1 MKLQKFELE
10 SIVPNTFDTIIDVR
24 SPDEYKED
32 HIQGAINLPVLSN
45 EERSVIGR
53 IYTQE
58 SKFEA
63 RKLGAKYI
71 SKNISKHLAGLLS
84 QKESHWTALI
94 YCWRGGQRSRS
105 LGLILSEIGW
115 RTQILEGGYKSY
127 RRLIVNNLY
136 KKPISHNLII
146 ISGYTGTGKTTVLE
160 KITDLGGQVIN
171 LEKLANHRGS
181 IFGSQPTG
189 QPSQKDFESKLVS
202 LLERFSENV
211 PIFLEAESSKI
222 GYIKIPPS
230 LWQKMKVSPHIK
242 LLTPIKKRA
251 EFISTEYQD
260 IYSDSENLFKKI
272 ELLNNF
278 HSKKQIIKWRD
289 LVTKKQYCKLA
300 QELMELHYDPRYKNA
315 SSSTEKDEK
324 YKIDINP
331 LDQKSIN
338 TVASTILNKSLIE
351 D

>member
-202 LLERFSENV
+202 LLERFSESV

-230 LWQKMKVSPHIK
+230 LWQKMKVSTHIELYAKIENRAEFLISEYPELYENPGGLLQKIK
-242 LLTPIKKRA
+242 LL
-251 EFISTEYQD
+251 
-260 IYSDSENLFKKI
+260 SD
-272 ELLNNF
+272 F
-278 HSKKQIIKWRD
+278 HSKKQILTW
-289 LVTKKQYCKLA
+289 
-300 QELMELHYDPRYKNA
+300 QELVK
-315 SSSTEKDEK
+315 
-324 YKIDINP
+324 
-331 LDQKSIN
+331 KSQFQ
-338 TVASTILNKSLIE
+338 LL
-351 D
+351 

>member
-1 MKLQKFELE
+1 MNLEKFQLE
-10 SIVPNTFDTIIDVR
+10 SIIPDKFDTIIDVR
-24 SPDEYKED
+24 SPEEYNED

-45 EERSVIGR
+45 EERAVIGR

-63 RKLGAKYI
+63 RKLGAQFI
-71 SKNISKHLAGLLS
+71 SANISKHLAGFLS

-115 RTQILEGGYKSY
+115 RTQILDGGYKSY

-136 KKPISHNLII
+136 KKPISHNLILV
-146 ISGYTGTGKTTVLE
+146 SGYTGTGKTTVLE

-202 LLERFSENV
+202 LMESFSKKV

-242 LLTPIKKRA
+242 LLTPIRKRA
-251 EFISTEYQD
+251 EFITAEYQD
-260 IYSDSENLFKKI
+260 IYSESERLSQKI
-272 ELLNNF
+272 DLLKDF
-278 HSKKQIIKWRD
+278 HSKKQIIKWQE

-315 SSSTEKDEK
+315 SSSTEKEER

-331 LDQKSIN
+331 LDQKSIHN
-338 TVASTILNKSLIE
+338 VASTILNKSLPE

>member
-1 MKLQKFELE
+1 MKLEKFQLE
-10 SIVPNTFDTIIDVR
+10 SIIPDEFDTIIDVR
-24 SPDEYKED
+24 SPEEYNED

-45 EERSVIGR
+45 EERAVIGR

-63 RKLGAKYI
+63 RKLGAQFI
-71 SKNISKHLAGLLS
+71 SENISKHLTGFLS

-94 YCWRGGQRSRS
+94 YCWRGGQRSRA

-115 RTQILEGGYKSY
+115 RTQILDGGYKSY

-136 KKPISHNLII
+136 KKPISHNLILV
-146 ISGYTGTGKTTVLE
+146 SGYTGTGKTTVLE

-202 LLERFSENV
+202 LMESFSKKV

-230 LWQKMKVSPHIK
+230 LWQKMKVSPQIK
-242 LLTPIKKRA
+242 LLTPIRKRA
-251 EFISTEYQD
+251 EFITAEYQD
-260 IYSDSENLFKKI
+260 IYSDSEKLFQKI
-272 ELLNNF
+272 DLLNDF
-278 HSKKQIIKWRD
+278 HSKKQIIKWQD
-289 LVTKKQYCKLA
+289 LVTKKQYRKLA

-315 SSSTEKDEK
+315 SSSTEKEEK

-331 LDQKSIN
+331 LDQKSIHN
-338 TVASTILNKSLIE
+338 VASTILNKSLPE

>member
-1 MKLQKFELE
+1 MKLQKFQLE

-136 KKPISHNLII
+136 KKPNPKLHL
-146 ISGYTGTGKTTVLE
+146 
-160 KITDLGGQVIN
+160 KI
-171 LEKLANHRGS
+171 
-181 IFGSQPTG
+181 
-189 QPSQKDFESKLVS
+189 
-202 LLERFSENV
+202 
-211 PIFLEAESSKI
+211 
-222 GYIKIPPS
+222 
-230 LWQKMKVSPHIK
+230 
-242 LLTPIKKRA
+242 
-251 EFISTEYQD
+251 
-260 IYSDSENLFKKI
+260 
-272 ELLNNF
+272 
-278 HSKKQIIKWRD
+278 
-289 LVTKKQYCKLA
+289 
-300 QELMELHYDPRYKNA
+300 
-315 SSSTEKDEK
+315 
-324 YKIDINP
+324 
-331 LDQKSIN
+331 
-338 TVASTILNKSLIE
+338 
-351 D
+351 